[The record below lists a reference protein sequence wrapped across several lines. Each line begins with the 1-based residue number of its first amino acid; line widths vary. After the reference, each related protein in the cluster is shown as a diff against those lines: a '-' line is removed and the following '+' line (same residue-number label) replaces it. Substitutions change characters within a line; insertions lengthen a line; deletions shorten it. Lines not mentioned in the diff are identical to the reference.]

1 MPTMINREE
10 LMLRTLLQ
18 PGECLVVNN
27 QRVLH
32 GRTAFTD
39 APGQQR
45 EMIGC
50 YLSRDA
56 LDSRLRSVGL
66 LEMCG

>member
-1 MPTMINREE
+1 MVNREE
-10 LMLRTLLQ
+10 LVLRTLLQ

-27 QRVLH
+27 HRVLH
-32 GRTAFTD
+32 GRTSFFD
-39 APGQQR
+39 AEGAER
-45 EMIGC
+45 KMIGC

-56 LDSRLRSVGL
+56 LDSRLRTAGL